1 MFDAATDLDCIKTA
15 YSRIIPVEM
24 SYRNLP
30 AEPALALDD
39 TIATAKCLS
48 TRGKSGIGDFEALQN
63 GINRLKSFMYLG
75 KYHIEHA
82 IVDAAKAAYLAA
94 VIKHNLT
101 GIEKYNSA
109 QHVVKTA
116 RTIPS
121 IISKMLVGNPEAY
134 FYWSKYAEIEDF

>member
-1 MFDAATDLDCIKTA
+1 
-15 YSRIIPVEM
+15 
-24 SYRNLP
+24 
-30 AEPALALDD
+30 
-39 TIATAKCLS
+39 
-48 TRGKSGIGDFEALQN
+48 
-63 GINRLKSFMYLG
+63 MYLG

-82 IVDAAKAAYLAA
+82 IVDAAKVAYLAA

-109 QHVVKTA
+109 QPVVKTA